1 MFVALFTN
9 SILSKIHRLIDIA
22 YNVLDTLIYYVINSC
37 MMCLIFTEFLV
48 EFMDKLIYNYNI
60 LVSLVRHK
68 MYNNIN

>member
-9 SILSKIHRLIDIA
+9 SVLGKVHRLIDNA
-22 YNVLDTLIYYVINSC
+22 YNVLDMLIYYVINSC
-37 MMCLIFTEFLV
+37 MICLIFTEFLV
-48 EFMDKLIYNYNI
+48 ELVDKLIYNYNI